1 MIDISNNIWDFDT
14 AVLFDGDEDD
24 TLGAGGSNLDDDESF
39 LAEAGLNN
47 TVEAAGLTGISREAD
62 GGFDPR
68 PTSSSPALTNTLAD
82 LPDGD
87 TWFTPVSYQG
97 AFNTTDNWMA
107 GWTYLSEAGYLPA
120 SASVPAD
127 TGDLFNISGRVAV
140 ADGGSTIAGFTI
152 TGTKTVL
159 IRAVGPKLQ
168 DFGVT
173 GFMADPTMTLNKSRF
188 DGNPADVIATVDN
201 WDSGGAE
208 SAARIVAAVA
218 FAGLPPFLA
227 TNDFQGNALPT
238 DDTTSTAALVTLTEG
253 VYTVVVSD
261 VAGGG
266 GEVLIDVT
274 IVE

>member
-1 MIDISNNIWDFDT
+1 MVVKKM
-14 AVLFDGDEDD
+14 AV
-24 TLGAGGSNLDDDESF
+24 
-39 LAEAGLNN
+39 
-47 TVEAAGLTGISREAD
+47 
-62 GGFDPR
+62 
-68 PTSSSPALTNTLAD
+68 
-82 LPDGD
+82 
-87 TWFTPVSYQG
+87 FTPVCANRAPRS
-97 AFNTTDNWMA
+97 F
-107 GWTYLSEAGYLPA
+107 
-120 SASVPAD
+120 
-127 TGDLFNISGRVAV
+127 AV
-140 ADGGSTIAGFTI
+140 E
-152 TGTKTVL
+152 
-159 IRAVGPKLQ
+159 
-168 DFGVT
+168 
-173 GFMADPTMTLNKSRF
+173 
-188 DGNPADVIATVDN
+188 DN

>member
-1 MIDISNNIWDFDT
+1 
-14 AVLFDGDEDD
+14 
-24 TLGAGGSNLDDDESF
+24 
-39 LAEAGLNN
+39 
-47 TVEAAGLTGISREAD
+47 
-62 GGFDPR
+62 
-68 PTSSSPALTNTLAD
+68 
-82 LPDGD
+82 
-87 TWFTPVSYQG
+87 
-97 AFNTTDNWMA
+97 MA

-208 SAARIVAAVA
+208 SAARIFAAVA

-238 DDTTSTAALVTLTEG
+238 NDTTSTAALVTLTEG

-261 VAGGG
+261 VAGEG